1 MDGKALAARIRA
13 EVAEEAKA
21 FGSLGLATVLVGDDP
36 ASEIYIRRKH
46 EAAREAGITAHDHHL
61 PAETTE
67 DELLAL
73 IAELNADDSVDGILV
88 QLPLPDQIDEARVL
102 RAVDAGQGRRRLS
115 PGERRPALPRRADV
129 RAGDAARDHGAA
141 RGVRRRRSRAP
152 GRS

>member
-1 MDGKALAARIRA
+1 MDGKALAERIRA
-13 EVAEEAKA
+13 EVAQEAKA
-21 FGSLGLATVLVGDDP
+21 FDSLGLATVLVGDDA

-88 QLPLPDQIDEARVL
+88 QLPLPDQIDEARAL
-102 RAVDAGQGRRRLS
+102 RAVDPVKDVDGFH
-115 PGERRPALPRRADV
+115 PANVAALYLGARATS
-129 RAGDAARDHGAA
+129 
-141 RGVRRRRSRAP
+141 RRRRSA
-152 GRS
+152 